1 MQLMHPWAMT
11 RWADD
16 RRCELVRAGA
26 EARAVRDARCAVA
39 GGATVAHR
47 RATRY
52 LGELLIRT
60 GWRLVGPEAPASG
73 VRPRL
78 ALRAPGAMV
87 DVG

>member
-1 MQLMHPWAMT
+1 MHPWAMT

-26 EARAVRDARCAVA
+26 EARAVHEARRAVPGGGAVA
-39 GGATVAHR
+39 NR

-78 ALRAPGAMV
+78 ALRSRGAMV